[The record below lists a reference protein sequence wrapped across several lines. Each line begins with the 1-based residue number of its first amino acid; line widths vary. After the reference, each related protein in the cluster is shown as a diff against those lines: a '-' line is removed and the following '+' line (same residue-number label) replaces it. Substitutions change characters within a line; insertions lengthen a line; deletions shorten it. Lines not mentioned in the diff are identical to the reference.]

1 MAHEIRGS
9 RRQPKAKQAKGTAQ
23 KAKLVDDLKAVNK
36 EIDARFKVSE
46 KLFVKKD
53 KIRAK
58 LGI

>member
-9 RRQPKAKQAKGTAQ
+9 RRVPKTKQAKGTAQ
-23 KAKLVDDLKAVNK
+23 KAKLVDELKAVNK
-36 EIDARFKVSE
+36 EIDERFKVSE
-46 KLFVKKD
+46 KLFIKKD